1 MHRKQVIFFD
11 LDGTLTDSSSGIING
26 ALYALEKCGITETD
40 RRKMYRF
47 IGPPLLDIFQE
58 TYDMSREQALQ
69 AVEYYREYY
78 RAGGMFE
85 NIPYA
90 GIHALLADLK
100 AAGKTLA
107 LATAKPEV
115 FSVPILE
122 KFELAQYFDYVG
134 AASLDESRNQK
145 HQVVAHTLALCG
157 HPDPDTVVMVGD
169 RHHDVDG
176 ARMNGIETVGVL
188 YGFGDR
194 AELEQ
199 AGAAVIAETVDDLRK
214 ILLG

>member
-1 MHRKQVIFFD
+1 M
-11 LDGTLTDSSSGIING
+11 
-26 ALYALEKCGITETD
+26 
-40 RRKMYRF
+40 
-47 IGPPLLDIFQE
+47 
-58 TYDMSREQALQ
+58 
-69 AVEYYREYY
+69 
-78 RAGGMFE
+78 
-85 NIPYA
+85 
-90 GIHALLADLK
+90 
-100 AAGKTLA
+100 
-107 LATAKPEV
+107 
-115 FSVPILE
+115 
-122 KFELAQYFDYVG
+122 G

-176 ARMNGIETVGVL
+176 ARMNCIETVGVL

-199 AGAAVIAETVDDLRK
+199 AGAAAIAETVDDLRK

>member
-11 LDGTLTDSSSGIING
+11 LDGTLTDSSPGILNG
-26 ALYALEKCGITETD
+26 VAYALQKCGLEETD
-40 RRKMYRF
+40 RDKLYRF

-58 TYDMSREQALQ
+58 AYGMTRERALE

-78 RAGGMFE
+78 RAGGMYE
-85 NIPYA
+85 NSPYE

-107 LATAKPEV
+107 LATAKPGV
-115 FSVPILE
+115 FAVPIME
-122 KFELAQYFDYVG
+122 KFDLAQYFDQFG
-134 AASLDESRNQK
+134 TASLDESRNQK
-145 HQVVAHTLALCG
+145 HQVVAHTLELCDY
-157 HPDPDTVVMVGD
+157 PSPETVVMVGD
-169 RHHDVDG
+169 RNHDVDG
-176 ARMNGIETVGVL
+176 ARVHGIETVGVL

-194 AELEQ
+194 AELEA
-199 AGAAVIAETVDDLRK
+199 AGAAAIAETVDNLRK

>member
-11 LDGTLTDSSSGIING
+11 LDGTLTDSSPGILN
-26 ALYALEKCGITETD
+26 AVAYALGKCGITETD
-40 RRKMYRF
+40 RGKLYRF

-58 TYDMSREQALQ
+58 AYGMSREQALQ

-78 RAGGMFE
+78 RAGGLFE
-85 NIPYA
+85 NSPYD
-90 GIHALLADLK
+90 GIHGLLADLK
-100 AAGKTLA
+100 AMGKTVA

-115 FSVPILE
+115 FTVPILE
-122 KFELAQYFDYVG
+122 KFDLAQYFDHIG

-145 HQVVAHTLALCG
+145 HQVVAHTLKLCG
-157 HPDPDTVVMVGD
+157 NPDPGTVVMVGD
-169 RHHDVDG
+169 RHHDADG
-176 ARMNGIETVGVL
+176 ARANGIETVGVL

-199 AGAAVIAETVDDLRK
+199 AGAAAIAETVEDLRS